1 MASVGIKLE
10 TPQAV
15 KLQVSR
21 MCTMDGRELRRF
33 QGLIQNELAD
43 REWAE
48 RSGGFRLMAFER
60 AGIDDEIDTVM
71 AEYVTVMLGRSCSCA
86 VTS

>member
-15 KLQVSR
+15 KLQVSSLVHR
-21 MCTMDGRELRRF
+21 KGERELRRTK
-33 QGLIQNELAD
+33 GLIQNELAD

-48 RSGGFRLMAFER
+48 RSGESAQVGSER
-60 AGIDDEIDTVM
+60 
-71 AEYVTVMLGRSCSCA
+71 GR
-86 VTS
+86 